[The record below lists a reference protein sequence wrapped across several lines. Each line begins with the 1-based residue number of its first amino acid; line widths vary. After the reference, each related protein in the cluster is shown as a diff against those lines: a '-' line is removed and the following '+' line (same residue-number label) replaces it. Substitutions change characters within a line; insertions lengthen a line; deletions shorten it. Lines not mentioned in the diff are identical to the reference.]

1 MANLKVN
8 IYGMEFSNPVM
19 TAAGP
24 GAKDGDL
31 CIEAVKGGAGG
42 LCTKTISVLP
52 ADVPRPCIDVYKRQY
67 ERSAKCNDGCC
78 FILCKRY
85 KQRF

>member
-42 LCTKTISVLP
+42 LCTKTSICTSC
-52 ADVPRPCIDVYKRQY
+52 R
-67 ERSAKCNDGCC
+67 GT
-78 FILCKRY
+78 
-85 KQRF
+85 